1 MKEKIAAFF
10 QNEKVKRFAKRV
22 FSKKALVTVVVI
34 LVVVSSIKIA
44 FSLMFEIKGTV
55 KSIDG
60 KSITIANFINTRTID
75 VGDYPIELKQ
85 IQVGDRVEIT
95 KNLKELANASKKIKL
110 NYSNDFKQLTP
121 IKIIESSIV
130 ISKLKKLEKNY
141 RKSDIHKTEHIK
153 KKNIS
158 NYI

>member
-1 MKEKIAAFF
+1 MKEKIMGFL

-22 FSKKALVTVVVI
+22 VNKRTIIIAIVI
-34 LVVVSSIKIA
+34 LVVVSALKISC
-44 FSLMFEIKGTV
+44 SLMFEVKGTV

-95 KNLKELANASKKIKL
+95 KNLSGDIINIKDEDRGHTTEKGIISGNGKQKSKG
-110 NYSNDFKQLTP
+110 N
-121 IKIIESSIV
+121 
-130 ISKLKKLEKNY
+130 EKNNH
-141 RKSDIHKTEHIK
+141 RE
-153 KKNIS
+153 KN
-158 NYI
+158 